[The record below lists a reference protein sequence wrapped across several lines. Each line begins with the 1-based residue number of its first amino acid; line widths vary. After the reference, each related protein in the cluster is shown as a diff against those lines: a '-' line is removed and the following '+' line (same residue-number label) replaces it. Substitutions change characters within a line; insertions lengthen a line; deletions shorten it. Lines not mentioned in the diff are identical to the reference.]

1 MYKIF
6 QLEPYIGK
14 EEIENVT
21 KAINNKWITEGYFTK
36 KMIEKIKE
44 FTNSKHVILTNNGT
58 LALYLALMALGIEE
72 GDEVIVPNFSFIAS
86 ASSVVFAGGKPVFV
100 DVYNDTGNIDV
111 SKIENVITDKTKA
124 IMPVHIYG
132 QSSDMDP
139 ILKIAEKYKL
149 KIVEDAAQGY
159 GVFYKGKH
167 TGTIGDVGTISFFA
181 DKTVTMGEGAA
192 ILTNNSELFE
202 KICYL
207 RNQGRLHSGTFEHTH
222 LGMNFRV
229 TDLQSA
235 VGFAQL
241 EKFKEIEKIKLS
253 NLSLYKDKLKNVDEV
268 KFLKEEIFTN
278 IVPFRANIKVEKL
291 DMLVDY
297 LENNGIQTRKFF
309 YPLNKQ
315 PCFKYLNYKELK
327 FNSTEELNNKGISLP
342 VHCSLKEEDITYIC
356 DKIKEFYRGE

>member
-1 MYKIF
+1 MYKIS

-14 EEIENVT
+14 EEIKNVT
-21 KAINNKWITEGYFTK
+21 KAINDKWLTEGYFTK

-44 FTNSKHVILTNNGT
+44 FTNAKYVILTNNGT
-58 LALYLALMALGIEE
+58 LALYLALMALGIKEE
-72 GDEVIVPNFSFIAS
+72 DEVIVPNFSFIAS

-100 DVYNDTGNIDV
+100 DVNNDTGNIDV
-111 SKIENVITDKTKA
+111 SKIENLITDKTKA

-139 ILKIAEKYKL
+139 ILKIAKKYNL
-149 KIVEDAAQGY
+149 KVIEDAAQGY
-159 GVFYKGKH
+159 GVFYKEKH

-235 VGFAQL
+235 VGCAQL
-241 EKFKEIEKIKLS
+241 EKFKEIEKIKTK
-253 NLSLYKDKLKNVDEV
+253 NLSLYKNMLHMVDEV
-268 KFLKEEIFTN
+268 EFLKEENFTN
-278 IVPFRANIKVEKL
+278 IVPFRANLKVEKL
-291 DMLVDY
+291 DMLIDY
-297 LENNGIQTRKFF
+297 LEKNGIQTRKFF

-356 DKIKEFYRGE
+356 DRIKDFYRGE